1 MSNIYWIKYAS
12 SYTINITLYTHTDI
26 NGFYIDNNNNIL
38 TVDGQQINTLD
49 DYLILIYYNN
59 LYKIYNTFNRLTFS
73 TNITIDD
80 TVIIEKG
87 VENAYKVWE
96 FYTSTQFKIKYDF
109 KDSSGNTGPVG
120 PRGMPGLYGPQG
132 RTGPTGPI
140 GADGLIGPV
149 GPSGV
154 LNTFSILYNITP
166 TGIIDI
172 YNNKIN
178 INNILYAK
186 LGTWITDKSDSGCI
200 LHLKLFMHPTY
211 ANNPY
216 NIPISNRLQI
226 TELYITQTQT
236 NNNVPIT
243 NPTFTG
249 YATWNIASSPDV
261 TDTPTSFIVLE
272 TEINNQLNY
281 AIYIDLSNARETD
294 NYIWILNSFYQVSYN
309 TNTSWDDNTDI
320 FDSKSYNIPK
330 YGFNRIIPVRYP
342 QIIYN

>member
-1 MSNIYWIKYAS
+1 MSNIYWIKYATTE
-12 SYTINITLYTHTDI
+12 TINLSLYTRTDI
-26 NGFYIDNNNNIL
+26 NGYYIDNDNNKL
-38 TVDGQQINTLD
+38 TIDGQLINTLD
-49 DYLILIYYNN
+49 DYNILIFYNN
-59 LYKIYNTFNRLTFS
+59 LYQIYKTFNRLTFS
-73 TNITIDD
+73 INITIND
-80 TVIIEKG
+80 TVVIEKG
-87 VENAYKVWE
+87 TLNAYKVWQ
-96 FYTSTQFKIKYDF
+96 FYTASRYKIIYDF
-109 KDSSGNTGPVG
+109 KESSGNSGPMG

-132 RTGPTGPI
+132 RTGPTGSVGPN
-140 GADGLIGPV
+140 GLIGPT
-149 GPSGV
+149 GPSGI

-166 TGIIDI
+166 TGILDI
-172 YNNKIN
+172 NNN
-178 INNILYAK
+178 TFNLNNILYAK
-186 LGTWITDKSDSGCI
+186 LGSWITEKDDSGCI

-261 TDTPTSFIVLE
+261 KNTPTSFIVLE

-281 AIYIDLSNARETD
+281 AIYIDLSKAREKD

-309 TNTSWDDNTDI
+309 NSTNWINNTEI
-320 FDSKSYNIPK
+320 FNSKSYIIPNN
-330 YGFNRIIPVRYP
+330 GFNRIIPVRYP
-342 QIIYN
+342 NIIYN